1 MYNTEFFYSPSKNK
15 SDGNCSVQAKK
26 EMPQEE
32 SHEIFGV
39 PFSYT
44 VIHPPTMMIKPS
56 HTAVADAA
64 MLGSSRPE

>member
-1 MYNTEFFYSPSKNK
+1 MATVPYKQRRKCLQST
-15 SDGNCSVQAKK
+15 
-26 EMPQEE
+26 QEE